1 MPSTET
7 VFIGGITLYM
17 IYWIYITLQ
26 QWLKRWMSRHKK
38 DPSTPN
44 SVDLSE
50 AFLGKKLRIQFPMD
64 RAKITLYRRDTM
76 DSTVYDNARRLL
88 KPFLDPGLRIAE
100 FTVIRV
106 AHAVWGTLYS
116 MHLFVYEGDLTYRA
130 RVEILQLNDGS
141 MFLND
146 YILEKPI

>member
-7 VFIGGITLYM
+7 FFIGGITIYM
-17 IYWIYITLQ
+17 IYWIYVTLR
-26 QWLKRWMSRHKK
+26 QWWLRRNKN
-38 DPSTPN
+38 DPSN
-44 SVDLSE
+44 LDSGDLSE

-76 DSTVYDNARRLL
+76 DPTVYDNASRLL

-106 AHAVWGTLYS
+106 AKAVWGTLYS
-116 MHLFVYEGDLTYRA
+116 MILFVYEGDLTYRA
-130 RVEILQLNDGS
+130 RVEVLQLNDGS